1 MSFTT
6 ILEQDLFYSA
16 YIWSVF
22 SNIDKTYTPDD
33 EKLLAALSAIAAVV
47 AAASAVAPRQMNVLP
62 VT

>member
-1 MSFTT
+1 M
-6 ILEQDLFYSA
+6 
-16 YIWSVF
+16 F